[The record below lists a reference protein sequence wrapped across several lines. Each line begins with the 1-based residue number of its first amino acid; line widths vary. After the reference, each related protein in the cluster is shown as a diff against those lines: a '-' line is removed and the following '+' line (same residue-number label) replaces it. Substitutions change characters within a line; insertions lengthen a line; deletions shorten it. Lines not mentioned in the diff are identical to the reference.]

1 MSEEEGAK
9 PRRTRSSAN
18 KEDKETGRS
27 AGSKA
32 GDASPKHFNFG
43 APREDGGSDRKP
55 FRKDDSGSEK
65 PVRRTPRKD
74 GEGFAGKPDFKSD
87 RPAYKKEGGRF
98 SSDEKPARRAPRKDG
113 EGYAGKLDF
122 KSDRPAYNREGGKSS
137 DDKPFRRGPRKDGEG
152 YAGKS
157 DFKSDRPAYNREGSK
172 SSDDKPF
179 RRGPRKEGEGY
190 VGKSDFKSDRPAYNR
205 DASKSS
211 DDKPFRRGPRK
222 DGEGYAG
229 KSDFKSDRPDFKKE
243 GGRFGDEKPS
253 RGRRPRTETGSTSSY
268 NRDDKPR
275 FDKPKEYGDKPFR
288 GKSRD
293 GQDSKPYKK
302 DGFEKPAS
310 RGGFSNRTGPVRRNR
325 KDDDFGKQGEW
336 LDPEDFKK
344 DLEKISEKKGGLKPE
359 KTEGS
364 LGYRPDFVKTEYK
377 GPVRRPAKKHSKL
390 EEKDGKIRLNRYISN
405 AGICSRR
412 EADSLIESGVIRVN
426 GEIITQLGF
435 RVSPIDK
442 IQYGEQTLSRESP
455 QYLLLNKP
463 KDFITTSND
472 PEGRKTVM
480 ELVKGACKER
490 LYPVGR
496 LDRSTTGLLLMTN
509 DGELAKRLTH
519 PSHGV
524 RKIYHVTLDKNLQP
538 VDLKKITEG
547 FELEDGFIEVDE
559 IAWASQ
565 DNKQEVGVVL
575 HSGKNRIVRRI
586 FEHLGYEIVKL
597 DRTGFA
603 GLTKKNLPRGNYRF
617 LTEKEVIMLRMS

>member
-1 MSEEEGAK
+1 MRIHFKYMSEEEGAK
-9 PRRTRSSAN
+9 PRRTRSSVN
-18 KEDKETGRS
+18 KDDKGTGRS

-55 FRKDDSGSEK
+55 FRKDDSGAEK
-65 PVRRTPRKD
+65 PARRSPRKD

-98 SSDEKPARRAPRKDG
+98 SSDEKPARRSPRKDG
-113 EGYAGKLDF
+113 EGFAGKPEF
-122 KSDRPAYNREGGKSS
+122 KSDRPAYNREG
-137 DDKPFRRGPRKDGEG
+137 DKPFRRGPRKDGEG
-152 YAGKS
+152 YAVKS
-157 DFKSDRPAYNREGSK
+157 DFKSDRPAYNREGAK
-172 SSDDKPF
+172 SSD
-179 RRGPRKEGEGY
+179 E
-190 VGKSDFKSDRPAYNR
+190 
-205 DASKSS
+205 
-211 DDKPFRRGPRK
+211 KPFRRGPRK
-222 DGEGYAG
+222 DGEGYAV

-243 GGRFGDEKPS
+243 GGRFGDEKPT

-293 GQDSKPYKK
+293 GQDSKLFKK

-310 RGGFSNRTGPVRRNR
+310 RGGFSSRTGPVRRNR

-344 DLEKISEKKGGLKPE
+344 DLEKISAKKGGLKPE
-359 KTEGS
+359 KTEDT

-426 GEIITQLGF
+426 GEIVTTLGF

-565 DNKQEVGVVL
+565 DNKQEVGIVL

-586 FEHLGYEIVKL
+586 FEHLGYAVVKL